1 MRLLSRLLAIL
12 ALLISNGCA
21 TADAVNVGAPAVQQ
35 ARVRLEFRAVEDSQ
49 EFRTFGKIPD
59 ELQGIV
65 PQTAI
70 NGSRWLVSPEVLMS
84 EADVAT
90 ATLIETAPDE
100 LGRRFEAI

>member
-1 MRLLSRLLAIL
+1 MHIPYRHLSEYQPVDIGKLRPGTSYKS
-12 ALLISNGCA
+12 LI
-21 TADAVNVGAPAVQQ
+21 
-35 ARVRLEFRAVEDSQ
+35 EK
-49 EFRTFGKIPD
+49 RTHPIDTLIAQFGKIPD